1 MLSRVAD
8 ALYWTGRYLE
18 RASFLARAVDVTF
31 HLDLD
36 LHGAVAERV
45 SAEWDAVLAMTQQ
58 APPPDGVRGDGHAAV
73 SRWMLLDPAN
83 PGSLMACI
91 NRARNNARMIRGH
104 LSSPMWRELNKLY
117 WHLSDPAFQARVGES
132 PHDFCDAAQVGVML
146 CHGIC
151 ADTVT
156 YDEGWQFLEMGTFL
170 ERAEKVLRVLES
182 RFGAEHAAGADLPVS
197 ALRWGAVLKKCRAY
211 EAYQRL
217 FISRVEPRRVV
228 EFLLFHP
235 DFPHSVRFSLGRV
248 FGALSRI
255 GGTLPDRCDSEST
268 RTVGSLVGALTYPDR
283 EALVDSR
290 LHAFLGESLGRC
302 ATLGRLLQRQ
312 YSLA

>member
-8 ALYWTGRYLE
+8 ALFWTGRYLE

-36 LHGAVAERV
+36 LHGAAADGA
-45 SAEWDAVLAMTQQ
+45 SDEWDALLAMTQQ
-58 APPPDGVRGDGHAAV
+58 AALPDGARDGGHGRV
-73 SRWMLLDPAN
+73 PHWMLLDPAN

-117 WHLSDPAFQARVGES
+117 WHLSDPDFQARVVES

-156 YDEGWQFLEMGTFL
+156 CDEGWQFLEMGTFL
-170 ERAEKVLRVLES
+170 ERGEKVLRVLES
-182 RFGAEHAAGADLPVS
+182 RFGAEHSGADLPVS

-217 FISRVEPRRVV
+217 FISRVEPQRVV

-235 DFPHSVRFSLGRV
+235 DFPHSVRFSLDRV
-248 FGALSRI
+248 SGALSRI
-255 GGTLPDRCDSEST
+255 GGIPPERSESESA

-283 EALVDSR
+283 EALVGPR
-290 LHAFLGESLGRC
+290 LHSFLGDSLVRL
-302 ATLGRLLQRQ
+302 ATIGRLLQRQ